1 MFFKNNWLDWSGSG
15 DEFKFILKQTVT
27 QSVMN
32 YHDELFE
39 NARNIRDI
47 ISGPLDLMF
56 SGGIDSEVVL
66 RIYQELKIPINV
78 FIFKYENMLNYRE
91 FDHAIKVCTDLNVKH
106 TVIDFNVKRFFEND
120 AYDIWSTCKTTSSG
134 WLPHMKLTE
143 YLDNTPI
150 IASGEPYWKKQDDGT
165 WLFELEE
172 DAKFWT
178 IYHKTIGRTAITDW
192 YEYRP
197 EVILSYMQLPR
208 VQQLINNQVPGKTST
223 VSSKALIHQTK
234 WDDIIIRPK
243 MVGFE
248 KDLTPSK
255 ESKPDYMLEF
265 DKHYCST
272 INSAI
277 QKYTP
282 TEIVDAL
289 CLP

>member
-1 MFFKNNWLDWSGSG
+1 MFYKNNWLAWQGEG
-15 DEFKFILKQTVT
+15 DNFKFLLKQTVT
-27 QSVMN
+27 QPVMN
-32 YHDELFE
+32 YFDELFE

-47 ISGPLDLMF
+47 TSGPLDLMF

-66 RIYQELKIPINV
+66 RVYKELNIPINV
-78 FIFKYENMLNYRE
+78 FIFKYEDMLNYRE

-120 AYDIWSTCKTTSSG
+120 AYDIWCKCKTTSSS

-150 IASGEPYWKKQDDGT
+150 IASGEPYWKKQDDGS
-165 WLFELEE
+165 WVFELEE
-172 DAKFWT
+172 DAKYWT

-197 EVILSYMQLPR
+197 EVILSHMQLPI

-223 VSSKALIHQTK
+223 VSSKALIHQAK
-234 WDDIIIRPK
+234 WDDIIIRAK

-248 KDLTPSK
+248 KDLIPSK
-255 ESKPDYMLEF
+255 ESKPSYMLEF
-265 DKHYCST
+265 DNHYCSK

-277 QKYTP
+277 HKYTP
-282 TEIVDAL
+282 TEITNAL

>member
-1 MFFKNNWLDWSGSG
+1 MFYKNNWLAWQSEG
-15 DEFKFILKQTVT
+15 DDFKFVLKQTVT
-27 QSVMN
+27 QPIMN

-39 NARNIRDI
+39 NTRNIRDI

-66 RIYQELKIPINV
+66 RTYRELKIPINV
-78 FIFKYENMLNYRE
+78 FIFKYEDMLNYRE

-120 AYDIWSTCKTTSSG
+120 AYDIWSKCKTDSSS

-150 IASGEPYWKKQDDGT
+150 IASGEPYWCKQDDGT
-165 WLFELEE
+165 WVFKLEE
-172 DAKFWT
+172 DAKYWT

-197 EVILSYMQLPR
+197 EVILSHMQLPI

-223 VSSKALIHQTK
+223 VSSKALIHKAK
-234 WDDIIIRPK
+234 WNDIIIRAK

-248 KDLTPSK
+248 KDLIPSK
-255 ESKPDYMLEF
+255 ESKPSYMLEF
-265 DKHYCST
+265 DKHYCSI
-272 INSAI
+272 INSVI

>member
-1 MFFKNNWLDWSGSG
+1 MFFKNGWLDWAGSG
-15 DEFKFILKQTVT
+15 DDFKFILKKTVN
-27 QSVMN
+27 QPVMN
-32 YHDELFE
+32 YFDELFE

-56 SGGIDSEVVL
+56 SGGIDSEVIL
-66 RIYQELKIPINV
+66 RVYRDLKIPINV
-78 FIFKYENMLNYRE
+78 FIFKYEDMLNYRE

-106 TVIDFNVKRFFEND
+106 KVIDFNVKRFFEND
-120 AYDIWSTCKTTSSG
+120 AYGIWSKCNTSSSS

-165 WLFELEE
+165 WIFELEE

-197 EVILSYMQLPR
+197 EVILSHMQLPR

-223 VSSKALIHQTK
+223 VTSKALIHQAK
-234 WDDIIIRPK
+234 WDDIIIRDK

-255 ESKPDYMLEF
+255 ESKPLYMLEF

-272 INSAI
+272 ISSTI
-277 QKYTP
+277 YKYTP
-282 TEIVDAL
+282 AEITDAL

>member
-15 DEFKFILKQTVT
+15 TEFKFILKQTVT
-27 QSVMN
+27 QPVMN
-32 YHDELFE
+32 YYDELFE

-66 RIYQELKIPINV
+66 RTYRELKIPINV
-78 FIFKYENMLNYRE
+78 FIFKYEDMLNYRE

-106 TVIDFNVKRFFEND
+106 TVVDFNVKRFFEND
-120 AYDIWSTCKTTSSG
+120 AYDIWSKCKTTSSS

-150 IASGEPYWKKQDDGT
+150 IASGEPYWCKQDDGN
-165 WLFELEE
+165 WVFELEE

-208 VQQLINNQVPGKTST
+208 VQQLLNNQVPGKTST
-223 VSSKALIHQTK
+223 VSSKALIHQSI
-234 WDDIIIRPK
+234 WDDIIIRAK

-255 ESKPDYMLEF
+255 ESKPSYMLEF

-277 QKYTP
+277 QKYTS
-282 TEIVDAL
+282 TEIIDAL

>member
-1 MFFKNNWLDWSGSG
+1 MFYKNNWLAWQGESDS
-15 DEFKFILKQTVT
+15 FKFVLKQTVT
-27 QSVMN
+27 QPIMN
-32 YHDELFE
+32 YYDELFE

-66 RIYQELKIPINV
+66 RTYRELKIPINV
-78 FIFKYENMLNYRE
+78 FIFKYEDMLNYRE
-91 FDHAIKVCTDLNVKH
+91 FNHAIKVCTDLNVKYK
-106 TVIDFNVKRFFEND
+106 VIDFNVKQFFEND
-120 AYDIWSTCKTTSSG
+120 AYAIWSKCNTTSSS

-165 WLFELEE
+165 WVFELEE

-178 IYHKTIGRTAITDW
+178 IYHKTIGRTAVTDW

-197 EVILSYMQLPR
+197 EVILSHMQLPI
-208 VQQLINNQVPGKTST
+208 VQQLINNRVPGKTST
-223 VSSKALIHQTK
+223 VSSKALIHQAK
-234 WDDIIIRPK
+234 WDDIIIRAK

-248 KDLTPSK
+248 KDLIPSK
-255 ESKPDYMLEF
+255 ESKPSYMLEF

-272 INSAI
+272 ISSTI
-277 QKYTP
+277 YKYTP

-289 CLP
+289 YLP